1 MKIQKGAEVLFFL
14 TSQGIIDLLFVWCHS
29 QLPIEDKMRIIA
41 QKIYGADDIELEP
54 EAQKKI
60 ELYKKQVS

>member
-1 MKIQKGAEVLFFL
+1 
-14 TSQGIIDLLFVWCHS
+14 
-29 QLPIEDKMRIIA
+29 MRIIA

-60 ELYKKQVS
+60 ELYKKQVSWLTCKDDVIFVTCLCTLFGPKV